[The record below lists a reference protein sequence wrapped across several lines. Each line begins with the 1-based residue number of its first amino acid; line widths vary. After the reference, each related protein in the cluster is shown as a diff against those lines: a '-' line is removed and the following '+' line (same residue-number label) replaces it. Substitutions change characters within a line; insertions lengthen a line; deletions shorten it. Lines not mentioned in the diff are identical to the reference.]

1 MSDVH
6 SPEIRSKN
14 MAAVRA
20 SNTKP
25 EVFVR
30 SMLHRAGFRFTLKTK
45 KLPGKPDIYLPKFN
59 AVIFVHGCF
68 WHGHDCHLFKWPK
81 TREEFWRSKIT
92 GNRLRDLKV
101 DEEIEEV
108 GVRSAVVWECA
119 LRGKARRG
127 DEYLLKE
134 LGGWLKSNQAK
145 LVVSGLKHD

>member
-1 MSDVH
+1 MS
-6 SPEIRSKN
+6 
-14 MAAVRA
+14 AVKA

-25 EVFVR
+25 EVLVR
-30 SMLHRAGFRFTLKTK
+30 SILHRAGFRFTLKTK
-45 KLPGKPDIYLPKFN
+45 QLPGRPDIYLPKFN

-81 TREEFWRSKIT
+81 TREEFWLSKIT

-101 DEEIEEV
+101 DEDIAEV

-119 LRGKARRG
+119 IRGKARRG
-127 DEYLLKE
+127 DEYLLNE

-145 LVVSGLKHD
+145 LVVCGLTHD